1 MLSMNLQTTHSS
13 SPLFIRLIQQQQQQ
27 IDMITMATIRAR
39 PIPDPTA
46 ITAISQVSR
55 AKRRETMINKQSK
68 TIIMCSLYLG

>member
-13 SPLFIRLIQQQQQQ
+13 SPLFIRLIQQQQQ

-55 AKRRETMINKQSK
+55 ARRRETMTKRQS
-68 TIIMCSLYLG
+68 TNIIMCSLYLG